1 MELKFEDLVYE
12 AAKDVLKETIMKEI
26 NKKKPEIKLI
36 INELFNKQE
45 IIYFVQ
51 EMIKHDDD
59 FADKIKE
66 MALDVIIPKVENL
79 LKNIKDK

>member
-12 AAKDVLKETIMKEI
+12 AAKDVLKETIIKEI
-26 NKKKPEIKLI
+26 NKKKPEIKVI
-36 INELFNKQE
+36 VNELFNKQE

-51 EMIKHDDD
+51 EMIKYDED
-59 FADKIKE
+59 FSDKIKE

-79 LKNIKDK
+79 FENIKDK